1 MGKVTKFGMRRRGT
15 IKKLVIKILNNIML
29 LINGHEPFFHRIPF
43 GPLKNKYI
51 FMSFEQCP
59 ITYFGLHDLEV
70 ISLINKLTS
79 KDSTVYDVGAHL
91 GYMAIEMSRLA
102 EKVLCF
108 ELVPSTAKNLIR
120 TIDKNNIHNATVYPF
135 GLGAKTE
142 EIDIAVD
149 NRKMGNISGKVQVDK
164 KSELCKI
171 MSLDEFLTRYE
182 VPIPEIIKVD
192 IETAEIDFLIGATN
206 TLKKHKPILLIE
218 FHGIKLLIDGFNI
231 LTDLGYHLFLG
242 EKEKLTLHKLDNY
255 KTFHDTVFCRHP
267 NK

>member
-1 MGKVTKFGMRRRGT
+1 MSKITKYGMKRRGT

-102 EKVLCF
+102 RKVLCF

-120 TIDKNNIHNATVYPF
+120 TIDKNNIHNAAVYPF
-135 GLGAKTE
+135 GLGAKIE
-142 EIDIAVD
+142 EIDIYVD
-149 NRKMGNISGKVQVDK
+149 NRNMGNISSKVQVDK

-192 IETAEIDFLIGATN
+192 IETAEIDFIIGATN

-218 FHGIKLLIDGFNI
+218 FHGKKLLEDGFELLNEI
-231 LTDLGYHLFLG
+231 GYSFYLKDG
-242 EKEKLTLHKLDNY
+242 SKLNNQRIKNY
-255 KTFHDTVFCRHP
+255 LTFHQTVLCSA
-267 NK
+267 